1 VRLFEGDPP
10 EKVGEPAGIV
20 AELDPPARGGVVMS
34 ERKRRIGENEASSAA
49 STRMFSTQA
58 RSRRSFTG
66 GPLLRMA
73 LETRWRLLQVVSL
86 GRAA

>member
-1 VRLFEGDPP
+1 
-10 EKVGEPAGIV
+10 
-20 AELDPPARGGVVMS
+20 MS

-49 STRMFSTQA
+49 STRFSTQA